1 MADAESEVKKGR
13 IRHCYPRSEV
23 YHRWIHSPEYVY
35 AANGSL
41 VSGKYNYLRCQ
52 DIGKLVK
59 DEDIK
64 EAWNYHKHSV
74 IAVIDR
80 DKNKICISVKYTKW
94 YVELLNALPD
104 YYEIFWC
111 SGEIPTPNIL
121 SFTSEDK
128 EILCK
133 EHLKYVIER
142 YTEDIL
148 RPFYNTLNG
157 RLILHNDIDNLHTE
171 PTYRGFKYPSYDGI
185 KHFVKK
191 YRVRKY
197 SWFKESLNPKF
208 KFQTYWT
215 SSWDSITVE
224 LPSVKKVLSD
234 TVFTERQRE
243 YFRKR
248 YFYTKYCYGRG
259 ISFIDVE
266 LHWNMKVISQE
277 MRAYFNKRN
286 IYWLDTY
293 RDETCITWNDYVI
306 RSYKIEEKHRHKYI
320 QDNIARSNK
329 NRKEAEAKAQSQISQ
344 ELIVESWRKGERI
357 KQGRIYFREFCP
369 PRRKNQRGFWKD
381 SYIYCNDIG
390 FKNTQLKLVGQ
401 NVITSRNA
409 SVPLVSAIA
418 TFHLFDSCCR
428 TYDATGKDRFTFSDK
443 FKVGIYNL
451 RDIQYVE
458 KFADNGEKLGYKS
471 WLIRIGCH
479 NLWIDDIMEFIR
491 YYNLED
497 QFLNKPEDDNKKK
510 QFKIKIK

>member
-41 VSGKYNYLRCQ
+41 ISGKYNYLRCQ
-52 DIGKLVK
+52 DIGKFVK

-64 EAWNYHKHSV
+64 EAWNYHKHSI

-80 DKNKICISVKYTKW
+80 DKNKICIFVKYTKW

-121 SFTSEDK
+121 SFTPEDK

-142 YTEDIL
+142 YTEDVL
-148 RPFYNTLNG
+148 RPFYNTLSG
-157 RLILHNDIDNLHTE
+157 RLILHSDIDNLHTE

-185 KHFVKK
+185 KLFVKK
-191 YRVRKY
+191 YRVKLY
-197 SWFKESLNPKF
+197 PWFKESLNSKF
-208 KFQTYWT
+208 KLQTYWP
-215 SSWDSITVE
+215 SSWDSRIIE
-224 LPSVKKVLSD
+224 LPSVKKVLND
-234 TVFTERQRE
+234 TVFTKSQKE

-259 ISFIDVE
+259 IPFKDVE
-266 LHWNMKVISQE
+266 LYWNKEVLSKE
-277 MRAYFNKRN
+277 MYDYFNKRN
-286 IYWLDTY
+286 IYWHYDY
-293 RDETCITWNDYVI
+293 RTESCITWNNYII
-306 RSYKIEEKHRHKYI
+306 RSYEIDEKHRDKRI
-320 QDNIARSNK
+320 QENIARSNQ
-329 NRKEAEAKAQSQISQ
+329 NRKEAEEKASAITSQKDVI
-344 ELIVESWRKGERI
+344 LAWRNGSRI
-357 KQGRIYFREFCP
+357 RECKIDYREFVP
-369 PRRKNQRGFWKD
+369 PRRRGQYGSWRN
-381 SYIYCNDIG
+381 SYVYVSNLT

-401 NVITSRNA
+401 NVVTSCNA
-409 SVPLVSAIA
+409 SVPLSSAIA
-418 TFHLFDSCCR
+418 AFHLFNSCVEVSNR
-428 TYDATGKDRFTFSDK
+428 TGKLIFGFSND

-451 RDIQYVE
+451 RDIQYIE
-458 KFADNGEKLGYKS
+458 KYTDAGTKVGYMS

-497 QFLNKPEDDNKKK
+497 QFLNKHKDNNKKK

>member
-80 DKNKICISVKYTKW
+80 DKNRICISVKYTKW

-121 SFTSEDK
+121 SFTPEDK

-142 YTEDIL
+142 YTEDVL
-148 RPFYNTLNG
+148 RLFYNTLNG
-157 RLILHNDIDNLHTE
+157 RLILHSNIDNLYTE

-185 KHFVKK
+185 KLFVKK
-191 YRVRKY
+191 YRVRLY
-197 SWFKESLNPKF
+197 PWFKESLNFNF
-208 KFQTYWT
+208 KLQTYYL
-215 SSWDSITVE
+215 SSWDSITVK
-224 LPSVKKVLSD
+224 LPSVKKVLND
-234 TVFTERQRE
+234 TVFTKSQKE

-259 ISFIDVE
+259 IPFKDVE
-266 LHWNMKVISQE
+266 YYWNTEVSSQE
-277 MRAYFNKRN
+277 MCAYFNKHN
-286 IYWLDTY
+286 IYWFDTY
-293 RDETCITWNDYVI
+293 KDETCITWNDYII
-306 RSYKIEEKHRHKYI
+306 RSYKIEEKHRTKHI
-320 QDNIARSNK
+320 QENIAKSNQ
-329 NRKEAEAKAQSQISQ
+329 NRKEAEEKASAITSQ
-344 ELIVESWRKGERI
+344 EDVILAWRNGSRIRECKIDYREFVPPHRRGRYGSWR
-357 KQGRIYFREFCP
+357 
-369 PRRKNQRGFWKD
+369 N
-381 SYIYCNDIG
+381 SYVYVSNLT
-390 FKNTQLKLVGQ
+390 FKNIQLKLVGQ
-401 NVITSRNA
+401 NVVTSRNA
-409 SVPLVSAIA
+409 SVPLSSAIA

-451 RDIQYVE
+451 RDIQYIE
-458 KFADNGEKLGYKS
+458 KFADSGEKLGYKS

-479 NLWIDDIMEFIR
+479 NLWIDDIMNFIR

-497 QFLNKPEDDNKKK
+497 QFLNKPKDDNKKK
-510 QFKIKIK
+510 QFKIKLK